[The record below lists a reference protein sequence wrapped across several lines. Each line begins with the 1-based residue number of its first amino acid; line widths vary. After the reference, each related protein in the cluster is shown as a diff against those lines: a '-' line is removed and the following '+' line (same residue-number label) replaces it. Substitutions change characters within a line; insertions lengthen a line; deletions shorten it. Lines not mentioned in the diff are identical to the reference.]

1 MRLLS
6 YHRLF
11 LLLFFGLTLPLL
23 NATAQALRTA
33 DGLTYHPVRTIAP
46 ADPDLADLAFLKQE
60 IGAARV
66 VFLGEP
72 THGEGNV
79 FEAKT
84 RLVRFLRQQG
94 FGTVAFESGFYEVA
108 RAQQDIEAGQ
118 NPATCLNKS
127 LFPIWTH
134 SREFQPLTA
143 LVGKGQLKVA
153 GFDPQ
158 LSGEYGEEMMEDLQA
173 FLGSKQSEAVPFDYL
188 EEVIDAMGRYYT
200 FPPTHQYALFNL
212 AIGKAT
218 KQLRQVATAEPGRRS
233 RAEFWL
239 QTLASLNALA
249 RDYARNDPGAKG
261 PEGFKASDSNVRD
274 QLMAD
279 NLLWY
284 LRQHPTEKVICWG
297 ATGHF
302 AGPLKGLQNDELQ
315 DFRPMGS
322 LVKAAL
328 PAGQVYLLGTATA
341 GGIYGN
347 VHGPRK
353 PVPTPAPGSLEA
365 QLDAV
370 GPEYLFVP
378 MRQPALA
385 NVTASLFEYQPLA
398 GNWTQVLDGLL
409 FLKTVRPPEY
419 AEQDLPPTLRDSLRL
434 AKTSSGTLAGDA
446 QRRLTVRAAGSGP
459 AAGQLRGVVL
469 DEKTRAAVP
478 FASVYLQRQG
488 VGLTTN
494 IKGEF
499 ELPRPAGPDSLVATC
514 LGFGQQALAV
524 GTQSYLT
531 VLLPPQAYALAEVTV
546 KGESLDPR
554 KIMARVIKQLPQNY
568 TQRDYNADVYARA
581 SSTNFDSLLYDVE
594 YFSTFYDAQGY
605 RSVGSG
611 ASRLEEVK
619 WNKEPNRSGDWGDY
633 HFAHSAYF
641 ANFVDLV
648 DQNPIFQA
656 RTLKKYTYSLASV
669 IQDQG
674 RETLVI
680 DFVAKK
686 KNRRTTGDYFDQ
698 GYSGK
703 LYINRADY
711 AVTRC
716 DVEWQR
722 DTVLLNEMTRK
733 YFARGGTVASR
744 WHHLHDDYRIRQ
756 SMTYQQP
763 QPGGPYFLDR
773 SIQTWI
779 ERHRD
784 LATGRRMEKLSVQSL
799 QFANIRTTGVEVLP
813 ERPPAATM
821 LLKGRPFHE
830 EFWRTHQ
837 RPDGAAV
844 TPQMK
849 APAR

>member
-1 MRLLS
+1 MAFLPH
-6 YHRLF
+6 HRLF
-11 LLLFFGLTLPLL
+11 VLLFFLL
-23 NATAQALRTA
+23 RLISATAQPLQTA
-33 DGLTYHPVRTIAP
+33 SGLTYHPVRTIDP

-66 VFLGEP
+66 VFLGEL
-72 THGEGNV
+72 THGEGNI

-84 RLVRFLRQQG
+84 RLVRLLQQQG
-94 FGTVAFESGFYEVA
+94 FGTVAFESGFYEMA

-118 NPATCLNKS
+118 NPAACLDKS
-127 LFPIWTH
+127 VFPIWTH

-143 LVGKGQLKVA
+143 LVGKGQGQLKVA

-158 LSGEYGEEMMEDLQA
+158 LTGEYGEELVEELQT
-173 FLGSKQSEAVPFDYL
+173 FLGSKAAEAVPFDYL
-188 EEVIDAMGRYYT
+188 EEVIAAMGQFYT

-212 AIGKAT
+212 GIGKAT
-218 KQLRQVATAEPGRRS
+218 RQLRQVAAADSRR
-233 RAEFWL
+233 RAQAAFWL
-239 QTLASLNALA
+239 QTLTSLNALA
-249 RDYARNDPGAKG
+249 RNYAQNDPGAKG
-261 PEGFKASDSNVRD
+261 PEGFKAQDSNVRD

-302 AGPLKGLQNDELQ
+302 AGSLAGLNSAELQ
-315 DFRPMGS
+315 AFRPMGS

-341 GGIYGN
+341 SGTHGN
-347 VHGPRK
+347 VHGPREA
-353 PVPTPAPGSLEA
+353 VPAPAPGSLEA
-365 QLDAV
+365 QLAAV

-378 MRQPALA
+378 MQQRALERA
-385 NVTASLFEYQPLA
+385 TTSLFGYEPIT
-398 GNWTQVLDGLL
+398 GNWTQVLDGVL
-409 FLKTVRPPEY
+409 FLKTVHPPVFF
-419 AEQDLPPTLRDSLRL
+419 EQALPPTPRDSLRL
-434 AKTSSGTLAGDA
+434 AKSSGGTLAADA
-446 QRRLTVRAAGSGP
+446 RRQITVRAAGAGP

-469 DEKTRAAVP
+469 DQKTRAAVP
-478 FASVYLQRQG
+478 FASVYLQQQG

-499 ELPRPAGPDSLVATC
+499 ALPRPAGSDSLVATC
-514 LGFGQQALAV
+514 LGFGRQALAV
-524 GTQSYLT
+524 GPQPFLT

-554 KIMARVIKQLPQNY
+554 KIMARVIQWLPQNY
-568 TQRDYNADVYARA
+568 TQQDYNADVYARG

-605 RSVGSG
+605 RSVQNG

-619 WNKEPNRSGDWGDY
+619 WNKETGPSKFWGDY
-633 HFAHSAYF
+633 HFAHYGYF
-641 ANFVDLV
+641 ANFYDLV
-648 DQNPIFQA
+648 DENPLFQV
-656 RTLKKYTYSLASV
+656 RTRKKYTYSLAAV

-680 DFVAKK
+680 DFMANK
-686 KNRRTTGDYFDQ
+686 KNHRTTGDYFDQ
-698 GYSGK
+698 GFTGK

-722 DTVLLNEMTRK
+722 DTVLLNSFARK
-733 YFARGGTVASR
+733 YFARGGTSAQS
-744 WHHLHDDYRIRQ
+744 WHHLHSDYRIHQ
-756 SMTYQQP
+756 TVTYQQ
-763 QPGGPYFLDR
+763 QPGGQYFIDR
-773 SIQTWI
+773 SVQTWI
-779 ERHRD
+779 EKHRD
-784 LATGRRMEKLSVQSL
+784 LATGRRMQKLSVQSL

-813 ERPPAATM
+813 ERPPIATM

-837 RPDGAAV
+837 RPDGVVGA
-844 TPQMK
+844 PQVK
-849 APAR
+849 ASVR

>member
-1 MRLLS
+1 MSFLPHQRLLV
-6 YHRLF
+6 
-11 LLLFFGLTLPLL
+11 LLLFWLPFVGASAQPLQ
-23 NATAQALRTA
+23 TAG
-33 DGLTYHPVRTIAP
+33 GLTYHPVRTIDP
-46 ADPDLADLAFLKQE
+46 ADPDLTDLAFLKQE
-60 IGAARV
+60 IGQARV

-84 RLVRFLRQQG
+84 RLVRFLQQQG

-118 NPATCLNKS
+118 NAAACLDKS

-143 LVGKGQLKVA
+143 LVGKGQLKVT

-158 LSGEYGEEMMEDLQA
+158 LSGEYGEELVEELQI
-173 FLGSKQSEAVPFDYL
+173 FLGSKQAEAVPFDYL
-188 EEVIDAMGRYYT
+188 EEVIAAMGKFYT

-212 AIGKAT
+212 AIGKAS
-218 KQLRQVATAEPGRRS
+218 KQLRQVAAADPRR
-233 RAEFWL
+233 RAQAEFWL
-239 QTLASLNALA
+239 QTLTSINALA
-249 RDYARNDPGAKG
+249 RDYAQNDPTAKG
-261 PEGFKASDSNVRD
+261 PEGFKAQDSNVRD
-274 QLMAD
+274 RLMAD

-297 ATGHF
+297 ATPHF
-302 AGPLKGLQNDELQ
+302 AGPLTGLQDREAQ
-315 DFRPMGS
+315 AFRPMGS
-322 LVKAAL
+322 LVKTAL

-341 GGIYGN
+341 GGVYGN
-347 VHGPRK
+347 VHGPRQA
-353 PVPTPAPGSLEA
+353 VPTPAPGSLEA

-370 GPEYLFVP
+370 GPESLFVP

-385 NVTASLFEYQPLA
+385 NITASLFEYQPLT

-409 FLKTVRPPEY
+409 FLKTVRPPVY
-419 AEQDLPPTLRDSLRL
+419 FEQALPPTPRDSLRL
-434 AKTSSGTLAGDA
+434 AKSSSGTLAADA
-446 QRRLTVRAAGSGP
+446 QRRLTVRAAGAGP

-469 DEKTRAAVP
+469 DQKTRAAVP
-478 FASVYLQRQG
+478 FASVYLKRQG

-514 LGFGQQALAV
+514 LGFGRQALAV
-524 GTQSYLT
+524 GAQPFLT

-554 KIMARVIKQLPQNY
+554 KIMARVIKQLPRNY
-568 TQRDYNADVYARA
+568 TQQDYNADVYARG

-605 RSVGSG
+605 RSVRGG

-619 WNKEPNRSGDWGDY
+619 WNKETGKGNDWTDH
-633 HFAHSAYF
+633 HFAHSGYF

-648 DQNPIFQA
+648 DQNPMFQA
-656 RTLKKYTYSLASV
+656 RTLKNYTYSLASV
-669 IQDQG
+669 VQDQG

-698 GYSGK
+698 GYTGK

-722 DTVLLNEMTRK
+722 DTVLLNSFARK
-733 YFARGGTVASR
+733 YFARGGTSAAMWR
-744 WHHLHDDYRIRQ
+744 HLHNDYRIRQ
-756 SMTYQQP
+756 SVTYQQQ

-779 ERHRD
+779 EKHRD

-799 QFANIRTTGVEVLP
+799 QFANIRTTAVEVLP
-813 ERPPAATM
+813 ERPPIATM

-837 RPDGAAV
+837 RPDGVVGA
-844 TPQMK
+844 PQMK